1 VNNMAKSSA
10 RFSAVFVLATAVAA
24 CGLPRAGPDRDELLA
39 SDFEQGG
46 DTHIVAVDQRV
57 NMAAGEVAGSGFSE
71 SFRNAPTKGPDT
83 INRGDVLG
91 LVIYEN
97 VTEGLF
103 AGTEGGPG
111 ALEQV
116 QVDDDG
122 FIFIPYAGRIRAAD
136 RTPEQLRQIITE
148 QLDAQTP
155 DPQVLVKRVAGDGA
169 TVSVSGDVVGQGVFP
184 IERPTL
190 RLTAMLAEAGGA
202 SVPAEAAQISI
213 TRDGRRESV
222 WLTDLYENPSFDIAL
237 RDQDRI
243 IVEEDRRSFTVMGA
257 TGRQNR
263 VPFETPTISAMEA
276 LSLVGGLSTNVADPT
291 GVFVL
296 REEPAHVANEVLQR
310 DDITQPRRFVY
321 VIDLTEPSGMF
332 NARDF
337 DIRDEDTVYVT
348 EAPFVS
354 WQKRIG
360 ALTGSLG
367 TASQVQSAIPD

>member
-1 VNNMAKSSA
+1 MSSA
-10 RFSAVFVLATAVAA
+10 RLGAAFVLVTAVAA
-24 CGLPRAGPDRDELLA
+24 CGLPRSGPDRTELLA
-39 SDFEQGG
+39 GAVEQGG
-46 DTHIVAVDQRV
+46 DTHVVAVDQRV
-57 NMAAGEVAGSGFSE
+57 SMLATESTGTGFSAA
-71 SFRNAPTKGPDT
+71 FRQAPAKGPDT
-83 INRGDVLG
+83 INPGDVLG
-91 LVIYEN
+91 LVIFEN

-103 AGTEGGPG
+103 TGAEGGPG

-122 FIFIPYAGRIRAAD
+122 FIFVPYAGRIRASG
-136 RTPEQLRQIITE
+136 RTPEQLRQIVTE
-148 QLDAQTP
+148 ALDAQTP

-202 SVPAEAAQISI
+202 SVPSEAALVSV
-213 TRDGRRESV
+213 TRGGQRESV
-222 WLTDLYENPSFDIAL
+222 WLTELYENPGFDIAL
-237 RDQDRI
+237 RNQDRI
-243 IVEEDRRSFTVMGA
+243 VIEEDRRSFTVMGA

-263 VPFETPTISAMEA
+263 VPFQTPTITAMEA

-296 REEPAHVANEVLQR
+296 REEPAHVANKVLGR
-310 DDITQPRRFVY
+310 NDITRPQRFVY
-321 VIDLTEPSGMF
+321 VLDLTEPGGMF

-337 DIRDEDTVYVT
+337 QIRDEDTVYVT

-360 ALTGSLG
+360 ALTGSLN

>member
-1 VNNMAKSSA
+1 MNNMAKSSA

>member
-1 VNNMAKSSA
+1 MNNMAKSSA

-39 SDFEQGG
+39 SDFQQGG

-57 NMAAGEVAGSGFSE
+57 NSAAAEIAGSGFTE
-71 SFRNAPTKGPDT
+71 AFRNVPTKGPDT

-103 AGTEGGPG
+103 AGSEGGPG
-111 ALEQV
+111 SLEQV

-169 TVSVSGDVVGQGVFP
+169 TVSVSGDVMGQGVFP

-202 SVPAEAAQISI
+202 SVPTEAAQISI
-213 TRDGRRESV
+213 TRDGRRESI

-243 IVEEDRRSFTVMGA
+243 IVEEDRRSFTVMGS

-296 REEPAHVANEVLQR
+296 REEPAHIANKVLQR
-310 DDITQPRRFVY
+310 DDITGPRRFVY
-321 VIDLTEPSGMF
+321 VIDLTEPGGMF

-354 WQKRIG
+354 WQKRIS

>member
-1 VNNMAKSSA
+1 MNNMAKSSA

-39 SDFEQGG
+39 SDFQQGG

-57 NMAAGEVAGSGFSE
+57 NSAAAEIAGSGFTE
-71 SFRNAPTKGPDT
+71 AFRNVPTKGPDT

-103 AGTEGGPG
+103 AGSEGGPG
-111 ALEQV
+111 SLEQV

-169 TVSVSGDVVGQGVFP
+169 TVSVSGDVMGQGVFP

-202 SVPAEAAQISI
+202 SVPTEAAQISI
-213 TRDGRRESV
+213 TRDGRRESI

-243 IVEEDRRSFTVMGA
+243 IVEEDRRSFTVMGS

-296 REEPAHVANEVLQR
+296 REEPAHIANKVLQR
-310 DDITQPRRFVY
+310 DDITGPRRFVY
-321 VIDLTEPSGMF
+321 VIDLTEPGGMF

-337 DIRDEDTVYVT
+337 EIRDEDTVYVT

-360 ALTGSLG
+360 ALTGPLG
-367 TASQVQSAIPD
+367 TASQVQSVIPD

>member
-1 VNNMAKSSA
+1 MNNMAKSSA

-39 SDFEQGG
+39 SDFQQGG

-57 NMAAGEVAGSGFSE
+57 NSAAAEIAGSGFTE
-71 SFRNAPTKGPDT
+71 AFRNVPTKGPDT

-103 AGTEGGPG
+103 AGSEGGPG
-111 ALEQV
+111 SLEQV

-169 TVSVSGDVVGQGVFP
+169 TVSVSGDVMGQGVFP

-202 SVPAEAAQISI
+202 SVPTEAAQISI
-213 TRDGRRESV
+213 TRDGRRESI

-243 IVEEDRRSFTVMGA
+243 IVEEDRRSFTVMGS

-296 REEPAHVANEVLQR
+296 REEPAHIANKVLQR
-310 DDITQPRRFVY
+310 DDITGPRRFVY
-321 VIDLTEPSGMF
+321 VIDLTEPGGMF

-337 DIRDEDTVYVT
+337 EIRDEDTVYVT

-360 ALTGSLG
+360 ALTGPLG
-367 TASQVQSAIPD
+367 TASEVQSVIPD

>member
-1 VNNMAKSSA
+1 M
-10 RFSAVFVLATAVAA
+10 
-24 CGLPRAGPDRDELLA
+24 
-39 SDFEQGG
+39 
-46 DTHIVAVDQRV
+46 
-57 NMAAGEVAGSGFSE
+57 
-71 SFRNAPTKGPDT
+71 
-83 INRGDVLG
+83 
-91 LVIYEN
+91 
-97 VTEGLF
+97 
-103 AGTEGGPG
+103 
-111 ALEQV
+111 
-116 QVDDDG
+116 DDDG

-136 RTPEQLRQIITE
+136 RTPEQLRRIITE

-155 DPQVLVKRVAGDGA
+155 DPQVIVKRVAGDGA

-202 SVPAEAAQISI
+202 SVPAEAAQVSI

-243 IVEEDRRSFTVMGA
+243 IIEEDRRSFTVMGS

-296 REEPAHVANEVLQR
+296 REEPAHIANKVLQR
-310 DDITQPRRFVY
+310 DDITGPRRFVY
-321 VIDLTEPSGMF
+321 VIDLTEPGGMF

-337 DIRDEDTVYVT
+337 EIRDEDTVYVT

-354 WQKRIG
+354 WQKRIS

>member
-1 VNNMAKSSA
+1 MNNMAKSSA

-39 SDFEQGG
+39 SDFQQGG

-57 NMAAGEVAGSGFSE
+57 NSAAAEIAGSGFTE
-71 SFRNAPTKGPDT
+71 AFRNVPTKGPDT

-103 AGTEGGPG
+103 AGSEGGPG
-111 ALEQV
+111 SLEQV

-169 TVSVSGDVVGQGVFP
+169 TVSVSGDVMGQGVFP

-202 SVPAEAAQISI
+202 SVPTEAAQISI
-213 TRDGRRESV
+213 TRDGRRESI

-243 IVEEDRRSFTVMGA
+243 IVEEDRRSFTVMGS

-296 REEPAHVANEVLQR
+296 REEPAHIANKVLQR
-310 DDITQPRRFVY
+310 DDITGPRRFVY
-321 VIDLTEPSGMF
+321 VIDLTEPGGMF

-337 DIRDEDTVYVT
+337 EIRDEDTVYVT

-354 WQKRIG
+354 WQKRIS

-367 TASQVQSAIPD
+367 TASDVQSVIPD

>member
-1 VNNMAKSSA
+1 MNNMAMSSA

-57 NMAAGEVAGSGFSE
+57 NSAAAEMARSGFTE
-71 SFRNAPTKGPDT
+71 SFRNVPTKGPDT

-91 LVIYEN
+91 LVIFEN

-103 AGTEGGPG
+103 AGSEGGPG

-136 RTPEQLRQIITE
+136 RTPEQLRRIITE

-155 DPQVLVKRVAGDGA
+155 DPQVIVKRVAGDGA

-202 SVPAEAAQISI
+202 SVPAEAAQVSI

-243 IVEEDRRSFTVMGA
+243 IIEEDRRSFTVMGS

-296 REEPAHVANEVLQR
+296 REEPAHIANKVLQR
-310 DDITQPRRFVY
+310 DDITGPRRFVY
-321 VIDLTEPSGMF
+321 VIDLTEPGGMF

-354 WQKRIG
+354 WQKRIS

>member
-1 VNNMAKSSA
+1 MNNMAKSSA

-39 SDFEQGG
+39 SDFQQGG

-57 NMAAGEVAGSGFSE
+57 NSAAAEIAGSGFTE
-71 SFRNAPTKGPDT
+71 AFRNVPTKGPDT

-103 AGTEGGPG
+103 AGSEGGPG
-111 ALEQV
+111 SLEQV

-169 TVSVSGDVVGQGVFP
+169 TVSVSGDVMGQGVFP

-202 SVPAEAAQISI
+202 SVPTEAAQISI
-213 TRDGRRESV
+213 TRDGRRESI

-243 IVEEDRRSFTVMGA
+243 IVEEDRRSFTVMGS

-296 REEPAHVANEVLQR
+296 REEPAHIANKVLQR
-310 DDITQPRRFVY
+310 DDITGPRRFVY
-321 VIDLTEPSGMF
+321 VIDLTEPGGMF

-337 DIRDEDTVYVT
+337 EIRDEDTVYVT

>member
-1 VNNMAKSSA
+1 MNNMAKSSA

-39 SDFEQGG
+39 SDFQQGG

-57 NMAAGEVAGSGFSE
+57 NSAAAEIAGSGFTE
-71 SFRNAPTKGPDT
+71 AFRNVPTKGPDT

-103 AGTEGGPG
+103 AGSEGGPG
-111 ALEQV
+111 SLEQV

-169 TVSVSGDVVGQGVFP
+169 TVSVSGDVMGQGVFP

-202 SVPAEAAQISI
+202 SVPTEAAQISI
-213 TRDGRRESV
+213 TRDGRRESI

-243 IVEEDRRSFTVMGA
+243 IVEEDRRSFTVMGS

-296 REEPAHVANEVLQR
+296 REEPAHIANKVLQR
-310 DDITQPRRFVY
+310 DDITGPRRFVY
-321 VIDLTEPSGMF
+321 VIDLTEPGGMF

-337 DIRDEDTVYVT
+337 EIRDEDTVYVT

-354 WQKRIG
+354 WQKRIS

>member
-1 VNNMAKSSA
+1 MNNMAKSSA

-39 SDFEQGG
+39 SDFQQGG

-57 NMAAGEVAGSGFSE
+57 NSAAAEIAGSGFTE
-71 SFRNAPTKGPDT
+71 AFRNVPTKGPDT

-103 AGTEGGPG
+103 AGSEGGPG
-111 ALEQV
+111 SLEQV

-136 RTPEQLRQIITE
+136 RTPEQLRRIITE

-155 DPQVLVKRVAGDGA
+155 DPQVIVKRVAGDGA

-202 SVPAEAAQISI
+202 SVPAEAAQVSI

-243 IVEEDRRSFTVMGA
+243 IIEEDRRSFTVMGS

-296 REEPAHVANEVLQR
+296 REEPAHIANKVLQR
-310 DDITQPRRFVY
+310 DDITGPRRFVY
-321 VIDLTEPSGMF
+321 VIDLTEPGGMF

-354 WQKRIG
+354 WQKRIS

>member
-1 VNNMAKSSA
+1 MNNMAMSSA

-57 NMAAGEVAGSGFSE
+57 NSAAAEMARSGFTE
-71 SFRNAPTKGPDT
+71 SFRNVPTKGPDT

-91 LVIYEN
+91 LVIFEN

-103 AGTEGGPG
+103 AGSEGGPG

-136 RTPEQLRQIITE
+136 RTPEQLRRIITE

-155 DPQVLVKRVAGDGA
+155 DPQVIVKRVAGDGA

-202 SVPAEAAQISI
+202 SVPAEAAQVSI

-243 IVEEDRRSFTVMGA
+243 IIEEDRRSFTVMGS

-296 REEPAHVANEVLQR
+296 REEPAHIANKVLQR
-310 DDITQPRRFVY
+310 DDITGPRRFVY
-321 VIDLTEPSGMF
+321 VIDLTEPGGMF

-360 ALTGSLG
+360 ALTGPLE
-367 TASQVQSAIPD
+367 TASQVQSVIPD

>member
-1 VNNMAKSSA
+1 MNNMAKSSA

-39 SDFEQGG
+39 SDFQQGG

-57 NMAAGEVAGSGFSE
+57 NSAAAEIAGSGFTE
-71 SFRNAPTKGPDT
+71 SFRNVPTKGPDT

-103 AGTEGGPG
+103 AGSEGGPG

-169 TVSVSGDVVGQGVFP
+169 TVSVSGDVMGQGVFP

-202 SVPAEAAQISI
+202 SVPTEAAQISI
-213 TRDGRRESV
+213 TRDGRRESI

-243 IVEEDRRSFTVMGA
+243 IVEEDRRSFTVMGS

-296 REEPAHVANEVLQR
+296 REEPAHVANKLLQR
-310 DDITQPRRFVY
+310 NDITGPRRFVY
-321 VIDLTEPSGMF
+321 VIDLTEPGGMF

-337 DIRDEDTVYVT
+337 EIRDEDTVYVT
-348 EAPFVS
+348 EAPFVR

-367 TASQVQSAIPD
+367 TVSQVQSAIPD